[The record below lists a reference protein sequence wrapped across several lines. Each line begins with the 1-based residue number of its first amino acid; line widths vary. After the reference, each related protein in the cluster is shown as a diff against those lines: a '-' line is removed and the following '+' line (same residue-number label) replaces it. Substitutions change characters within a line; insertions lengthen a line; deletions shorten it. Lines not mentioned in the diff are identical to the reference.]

1 QILSITC
8 DNASSNDTMT
18 KHLSELLTDFNGD
31 FSRTRCFLHILSLV
45 AKSMLRQFDVKE
57 VAEVDEVD
65 GDVRALL
72 QMAKEQSEEEQ
83 VEVIG
88 EENSELDK
96 LDGVV
101 DDDDESWVDKVAELT
116 LEEQEE
122 FEREVR
128 PVKMVLVKVRGCALG

>member
-1 QILSITC
+1 M
-8 DNASSNDTMT
+8 AS
-18 KHLSELLTDFNGD
+18 GP
-31 FSRTRCFLHILSLV
+31 R
-45 AKSMLRQFDVKE
+45 